1 MKDSGSNDFS
11 AGLVLQGAAWKQ
23 AGSAQAGKAVGT
35 PGRGM
40 VGGTAGSGGKG
51 SAVGANLAS
60 GSASSTIGGSALSKP
75 GSSLAPTRRSP
86 SAPTSVGSA
95 VRPSASSRH
104 TRLEHAGGLLRWPLR
119 AAASLLLLGLLTEW
133 LLPLG
138 RLPQWNDAY
147 RIGGLAAIAG
157 LLLLA
162 GVWLLPGWASLLL
175 RLAVVTAGAGWIG
188 EGPDGWSGISGLPRL
203 PGQLAQD
210 AGQLLAGGP
219 AAMSGVGQAFCLL
232 LGLSILLSALQ
243 TLVWIRQWGIGLL
256 GLTAAY
262 LWALSEWFGLNTL
275 PNLARASAEGVL
287 LAALLTLHRLKR
299 RQADAAGSGAAPS
312 SAAAATASAEMPP
325 WRWWAASGGIA
336 ALLAL
341 GAAGLSAGK
350 TTAERPADWALAAQQ
365 AIRASASQDGAG
377 AIRQSP
383 IFTGAGGQAAAEAG
397 AGGAVA
403 ETGYGLDDTRLGAP
417 LRQSDRTLF
426 WAVSPEPLYWRME
439 EKTVYTGQGWR
450 EEGGEL
456 VARPVGPGAAV
467 PGKASAAAEGAQ
479 PASTESAST
488 EPEDTASQGTE
499 SKVTASQGTES
510 GGAETI
516 RQSVW
521 LPRLEEGMPL
531 PAAGTAAA
539 ILSARSP
546 AAEAY
551 RDWTSYLSESGG
563 GAVYLPQAAGGA
575 LGYTVV
581 SELVRPTAEQLRQSG
596 AASNSA
602 QESGNGQEGQ
612 VRRTAAAGAA
622 TAEAGEA
629 ALQLELELKAALQLP
644 ASLPQRVKEL
654 AASATAGQ
662 ADRYGQ
668 VVAVRD
674 YLKAHYRYSLT
685 ETEAPAPGQDLVDQ
699 FLFERK
705 LGYCVHFSTAMAVM
719 LRSVGIPARWVK
731 GFAPGEETASGKAPA
746 EVRAALGSAAAG
758 GEVYRV
764 SGLDA
769 HAWVEVY
776 FPGGGWVAFDPTPG
790 YAAGAAQPPE
800 AAAAAAAAGAAAE
813 PSPAPQPGAAAG
825 SRLREAAGAAAG
837 RAAELALTL
846 AQPGALAAVAALGA
860 LAAAMASPALRS
872 RLRLAL
878 ALRRYALAAGG
889 ERRSRSRRAAQRP
902 RCLPPRRRSCARS
915 SAGTARR
922 RRSAAARPSAPRRSR
937 RGWRRRPPRSCAG
950 SRPGPRPRASR
961 RRRPGAALRRR
972 GLPPRWRSSAG
983 PAPDA
988 PRGEAPTRE
997 NRARSRRS
1005 SCTKGSSARKSARA
1019 AAAPARP
1026 AHAFARRPRP

>member
-23 AGSAQAGKAVGT
+23 AGSGQAGKAVGT
-35 PGRGM
+35 PGRGT

-51 SAVGANLAS
+51 SAVGANPPSGSAVGANPPS
-60 GSASSTIGGSALSKP
+60 GSASSTVGGSALSKP

-86 SAPTSVGSA
+86 SAPAGVGSA

-104 TRLEHAGGLLRWPLR
+104 ARLEHAGGFLRWPLR

-299 RQADAAGSGAAPS
+299 RQADAAGSGAPPS
-312 SAAAATASAEMPP
+312 SAATASAEMPP

-350 TTAERPADWALAAQQ
+350 TTVERPADWALAAQQ

-397 AGGAVA
+397 AGGAAA

-479 PASTESAST
+479 SASTESAST
-488 EPEDTASQGTE
+488 ASKGTE
-499 SKVTASQGTES
+499 SKVTESKVAASQGTES

-612 VRRTAAAGAA
+612 VRRTTGAGAA
-622 TAEAGEA
+622 TAEADEA

-654 AASATAGQ
+654 AASVTAGQ

-668 VVAVRD
+668 VVAVSD

-758 GEVYRV
+758 AGGDVYRV

-769 HAWVEVY
+769 HSWVEVY
-776 FPGGGWVAFDPTPG
+776 FPGVGWVAFDPTPG
-790 YAAGAAQPPE
+790 YAAGAAPQPE
-800 AAAAAAAAGAAAE
+800 AAAAAAAAGA
-813 PSPAPQPGAAAG
+813 P
-825 SRLREAAGAAAG
+825 
-837 RAAELALTL
+837 
-846 AQPGALAAVAALGA
+846 
-860 LAAAMASPALRS
+860 
-872 RLRLAL
+872 
-878 ALRRYALAAGG
+878 
-889 ERRSRSRRAAQRP
+889 
-902 RCLPPRRRSCARS
+902 
-915 SAGTARR
+915 
-922 RRSAAARPSAPRRSR
+922 AAARPAPQRALIHISEPPRR
-937 RGWRRRPPRSCAG
+937 A
-950 SRPGPRPRASR
+950 
-961 RRRPGAALRRR
+961 
-972 GLPPRWRSSAG
+972 
-983 PAPDA
+983 D
-988 PRGEAPTRE
+988 
-997 NRARSRRS
+997 RSRMPA
-1005 SCTKGSSARKSARA
+1005 SA
-1019 AAAPARP
+1019 
-1026 AHAFARRPRP
+1026 

>member
-51 SAVGANLAS
+51 SAVGGNSAS
-60 GSASSTIGGSALSKP
+60 GSAPSTVGGSALSKP

-86 SAPTSVGSA
+86 SAPTGVGSA

-104 TRLEHAGGLLRWPLR
+104 ARLEHAGGLLRWPLR

-299 RQADAAGSGAAPS
+299 RQADAAGSGAPPS
-312 SAAAATASAEMPP
+312 SAATASAEMPP

-397 AGGAVA
+397 AGGAAA

-467 PGKASAAAEGAQ
+467 PGKASAAVEGAQ
-479 PASTESAST
+479 PAST

-602 QESGNGQEGQ
+602 QESGNGQEGKA
-612 VRRTAAAGAA
+612 RRTAAAGAA

-668 VVAVRD
+668 VVAVSD

-758 GEVYRV
+758 AGGDVYRV

-776 FPGGGWVAFDPTPG
+776 FPGVGWVAFDPTPG
-790 YAAGAAQPPE
+790 YA
-800 AAAAAAAAGAAAE
+800 
-813 PSPAPQPGAAAG
+813 
-825 SRLREAAGAAAG
+825 R
-837 RAAELALTL
+837 
-846 AQPGALAAVAALGA
+846 
-860 LAAAMASPALRS
+860 
-872 RLRLAL
+872 
-878 ALRRYALAAGG
+878 
-889 ERRSRSRRAAQRP
+889 QR
-902 RCLPPRRRSCARS
+902 
-915 SAGTARR
+915 
-922 RRSAAARPSAPRRSR
+922 
-937 RGWRRRPPRSCAG
+937 
-950 SRPGPRPRASR
+950 SRPGSAPPPKPRP
-961 RRRPGAALRRR
+961 
-972 GLPPRWRSSAG
+972 SSAEPG
-983 PAPDA
+983 LQ
-988 PRGEAPTRE
+988 
-997 NRARSRRS
+997 
-1005 SCTKGSSARKSARA
+1005 
-1019 AAAPARP
+1019 ARP
-1026 AHAFARRPRP
+1026 ARAWLAER